1 MAEESD
7 HRTSEEVSSVSRI
20 RVAAYVLRERTSWE
34 LLVFE
39 QVGLPHAG
47 VQIPAGGVQANETPQ
62 MAVLREVYE
71 ETGLHELEVRAELH
85 TEHKAQSS
93 TGMPR
98 TTTFFV
104 VDAPCLTPTTWTHT
118 VHGDGADAGMTFK
131 CRFEPLPLQRRLADD
146 QDAGL
151 GLIDIGF
158 TTLARHQD

>member
-1 MAEESD
+1 M
-7 HRTSEEVSSVSRI
+7 SRI
-20 RVAAYVLRERTSWE
+20 RVAAYVLRKRASWE

-39 QVGLPHAG
+39 QAG
-47 VQIPAGGVQANETPQ
+47 HPQAGMQIPAGGVQPNETPQ
-62 MAVLREVYE
+62 MAALREVYE

-85 TEHKAQSS
+85 TEHKPHPI

-104 VDAPCLTPTTWTHT
+104 VDAPSLAPTAWTHS
-118 VHGDGADAGMTFK
+118 VHGDGADTGMTFM
-131 CRFEPLPLQRRLADD
+131 CRFEPLPLQRCLADD

-158 TTLARHQD
+158 TTLARHQH

>member
-1 MAEESD
+1 
-7 HRTSEEVSSVSRI
+7 VSRI
-20 RVAAYVLRERTSWE
+20 RVAAYVLRERRSWE

-39 QVGLPHAG
+39 HAGLPHAG
-47 VQIPAGGVQANETPQ
+47 TQIPAGGVQPNEPLET
-62 MAVLREVYE
+62 AVLREVYE
-71 ETGLHELEVRAELH
+71 ETGLHNLEVRSELH
-85 TEHKAQSS
+85 TEHTPHPI

-104 VDAPCLTPTTWTHT
+104 LDTLGQTPVAWTHP
-118 VHGDGADAGMTFK
+118 VDGDGADAGMTFM

-158 TTLARHQD
+158 TTLAHHQH